1 MSGARTLSL
10 LGELKRRNV
19 LRVSAAYIVGAWAVA
34 QVADLAF
41 DSFDAPDWAMQA
53 VLVLLLIGLP
63 IAAAAAWI
71 LELGPEGLQI
81 DHDGQ
86 SEPVYQRRTEKRLNA
101 LIAAFVL
108 LGLGMFALTFTLQ
121 SGSRDA
127 TDETSA
133 VEFTAAM
140 LKTKGI
146 EPSIA
151 VLPFIDMSPA
161 QDQRH
166 LADGLPTELMTALHR
181 VDRLRVVSRTS
192 SFAFR
197 DSGKSIAEIAEALDV
212 DHVVEGSIQ
221 RSGQEVRI
229 EAALVDVRTDERLWS
244 ESYTQPMGDAFAL
257 QAGITR
263 RIASA
268 LKVVIGDETESN
280 IDQIFE
286 ATANPVAYEEFLL
299 GTTLWARRGEANI
312 RTAIGHLERAIELE
326 PNFARAEAALAN
338 AYITL
343 PSYAVVSSAEEWNEL
358 ANATG
363 AKAVVHAQNAMALDP
378 DLVAPYAALGD
389 MARIGS
395 RWMDAERFYQKGL
408 SIDPDDV
415 TLVLW
420 YSEHLADIGRIDD
433 SLAFARRAVEL
444 DPLSPGAH
452 VGLAGGYMLEG
463 DCESMRT
470 PARIALS
477 LGHDFGQYVRV
488 LCSLYEEDWA
498 KTLDILENLE
508 VRDDWPS
515 SEELIEKLRPFVNAA
530 DPEAKATARSDLIA
544 HLETWTYDPSVTHFL
559 SALDEIDKMAE
570 AFEQDSEENPTWAN
584 AARSFWGASGR
595 KLRQHPS
602 FPGLLEMS
610 GLLAFYRESG
620 IVPDDCEW
628 VGDNLD
634 CTVGL

>member
-1 MSGARTLSL
+1 MSL

-81 DHDGQ
+81 DHDGH

-121 SGSRDA
+121 SGSSDKAEATSVAEVTDA
-127 TDETSA
+127 LQ
-133 VEFTAAM
+133 AA
-140 LKTKGI
+140 GSI

-263 RIASA
+263 KIASA

-280 IDQIFE
+280 IDQVFE
-286 ATANPVAYEEFLL
+286 ATANPEAYEEFLL
-299 GTTLWARRGEANI
+299 GTTLWARRGETNI
-312 RTAIGHLERAIELE
+312 RAAIGHLERAIELE

-343 PSYAVVSSAEEWNEL
+343 PSYTYVTSSEQWDEL
-358 ANATG
+358 TNATS
-363 AKAVVHAQNAMALDP
+363 AKAVIHAQNAMALDP

-389 MARIGS
+389 MARLDS

-408 SIDPDDV
+408 NIDPDDV

-420 YSEHLADIGRIDD
+420 YSEHLADIGKIDEAMAV
-433 SLAFARRAVEL
+433 SRRAVEL

-452 VGLAGGYMLEG
+452 VGLAGGYMIKG
-463 DCESMRT
+463 DCESMRS

-488 LCSLYEEDWA
+488 LCSLYDEDWA
-498 KTLDILENLE
+498 KTLDILENFE
-508 VRDDWPS
+508 IRDDWPS
-515 SEELIEKLRPFVNAA
+515 PEELIDKLQPFVNAA
-530 DPEAKATARSDLIA
+530 DPEAKATARRDLIA
-544 HLETWTYDPSVTHFL
+544 YLETWTYDPSVTFFL
-559 SALDEIDKMAE
+559 SALDEIDRMVE
-570 AFEQDSEENPTWAN
+570 MFEQETVANPTWAS
-584 AARSFWGASGR
+584 AARSFWGAAGR

-602 FPGLLEMS
+602 FPGLLEKS

-628 VGDNLD
+628 VGDDLD